1 MRDILIV
8 AKFSIKD
15 MLRKKSFIVS
25 TIIILLLIV
34 GGLQVPRLLNK
45 GKSSNPKILI
55 VDNENLFDN
64 QLTELNNLKLDYKF
78 IIENKDLKEIKKD
91 INNGKIKSSIIV
103 NKSEDGIK
111 LDYVVKNK
119 LYVERIPDDLFTSL
133 TSLYTNIQIGKLGLS
148 DEQIK
153 SISPTFDFKII
164 QSEKET
170 TEGNVFLGMIISMLL
185 YFGVYFFAYQ
195 ISSSIT
201 TEKTS
206 KIMETLV
213 TSTSP
218 RSIVLGKTIG
228 LGIIGII

>member
-78 IIENKDLKEIKKD
+78 IIENKDLKEIKI
-91 INNGKIKSSIIV
+91 INKGKAK
-103 NKSEDGIK
+103 
-111 LDYVVKNK
+111 
-119 LYVERIPDDLFTSL
+119 
-133 TSLYTNIQIGKLGLS
+133 
-148 DEQIK
+148 
-153 SISPTFDFKII
+153 
-164 QSEKET
+164 
-170 TEGNVFLGMIISMLL
+170 GN
-185 YFGVYFFAYQ
+185 
-195 ISSSIT
+195 
-201 TEKTS
+201 
-206 KIMETLV
+206 
-213 TSTSP
+213 
-218 RSIVLGKTIG
+218 
-228 LGIIGII
+228 